1 MSMIGQDLA
10 PRVSVALCVHNGA
23 AFLREQVESV
33 LAQSEPRLE
42 VIAVD
47 DASTDGSAALLHDY
61 AARDARLRVVANPHN
76 HGPSRS
82 FERAMALGTAPFIAP
97 CDQDDIWHPHK
108 LARLLASIGAHDL
121 AYADSAYVDER
132 ACSSACCAACAA

>member
-47 DASTDGSAALLHDY
+47 DASTDGSAARPVLELRGP
-61 AARDARLRVVANPHN
+61 ARGEDARW
-76 HGPSRS
+76 
-82 FERAMALGTAPFIAP
+82 RA
-97 CDQDDIWHPHK
+97 
-108 LARLLASIGAHDL
+108 
-121 AYADSAYVDER
+121 R
-132 ACSSACCAACAA
+132 AAGRT